1 MASRSDT
8 ITDHKERLNRVL
20 VYIQENIDKPLL
32 LGILA
37 DVACF
42 SPFHFHRIFQAYVG
56 ETLNDYIRR
65 IRMER
70 AALQLCHSEESITSI
85 ALNAGYE
92 TSAAFS
98 KAFRLHFG
106 KNPTDFKKSK
116 TISVD
121 KKLLDLKFE
130 NMEVKKMQPDI
141 RTFSDQKVLF
151 VRKTGKYD
159 KAASEAWS
167 TLMKFAYSR
176 RLMKKDTKAIG
187 ISHDDP
193 DITPEEKI
201 RYDACITINQDV
213 KPEGEVGIQT
223 INGGRY
229 AVFLHKGPYDRLG
242 ETYKAIFT
250 QWLPLSGEKLRDVP
264 CFEIYLNRD
273 PRRTKPE
280 NLRTEIHVPIE

>member
-70 AALQLCHSEESITSI
+70 AALKLCHSEESITSI

-193 DITPEEKI
+193 YITPEEKI

>member
-32 LGILA
+32 LGTLA

-42 SPFHFHRIFQAYVG
+42 SPFHFHRIFQAYAG

-65 IRMER
+65 IRLER
-70 AALQLCHSEESITSI
+70 AALKLCHSEESITSI

-116 TISVD
+116 IISAD
-121 KKLLDLKFE
+121 TKLLDLKFQ
-130 NMEVKKMQPDI
+130 NMEAKKMQPDI
-141 RTFSDQKVLF
+141 RMFSDQKVLF

-223 INGGRY
+223 ISGGRY
-229 AVFLHKGPYDRLG
+229 AVFLHKGSYDRLG

-250 QWLPLSGEKLRDVP
+250 QWLPSSGEKLRDVP

-273 PRRTKPE
+273 PRRTRPE
-280 NLRTEIHVPIE
+280 NLQTEICVPIE

>member
-70 AALQLCHSEESITSI
+70 AALKLCHSEESITSI

>member
-32 LGILA
+32 LGTLA

-56 ETLNDYIRR
+56 ETINDYIRR
-65 IRMER
+65 IRLER
-70 AALQLCHSEESITSI
+70 AALKLCHSEESITSI
-85 ALNAGYE
+85 ALDAGYE

-116 TISVD
+116 TISAD
-121 KKLLDLKFE
+121 TKLLDLKFQ

-141 RTFSDQKVLF
+141 RMFSDQKVLF

-176 RLMKKDTKAIG
+176 RLMKKDTQAIG

-193 DITPEEKI
+193 DITPEGKI
-201 RYDACITINQDV
+201 RYDACITIHQDV

-242 ETYKAIFT
+242 ETYKATFT
-250 QWLPLSGEKLRDVP
+250 QWLPSSGEKLRDVP

-280 NLRTEIHVPIE
+280 NLRTEICVPIE